1 MAKWVENWKS
11 WKKSKKVEK
20 SRKSRK
26 SRKTKAKKWGKLKG
40 RGKKGKTSS
49 KNVVLVESVGFRV
62 NTITETVFGAQ
73 NVKEHG

>member
-20 SRKSRK
+20 VEKVEKPRG
-26 SRKTKAKKWGKLKG
+26 KKWGKLKG

>member
-20 SRKSRK
+20 VEKVEKPREKSG
-26 SRKTKAKKWGKLKG
+26 KTKG

>member
-20 SRKSRK
+20 VEKPREK
-26 SRKTKAKKWGKLKG
+26 
-40 RGKKGKTSS
+40 RGKKEKTSS

-62 NTITETVFGAQ
+62 NTITETVFGDQ